1 MTSPCSFFATL
12 PRVTFPPPLAAA
24 PRRKEEKEEEGKGE
38 PGESPF
44 VTQARKGGRAEE
56 NNSGRR
62 KEKKRRKSSFLP
74 VRIFPVWPSSS
85 SSGLPWGIV
94 GGGGGGKRENRKVRR
109 KDDFFSVSLRNF
121 CRPLLL
127 TEYSLDKSRPRHGIA
142 QRAFFVAFSY
152 CPVSPPSFTPL
163 FFEETPPFAPRMHF
177 FT

>member
-56 NNSGRR
+56 NNSGQR
-62 KEKKRRKSSFLP
+62 KEEGRRKSSFLP

-94 GGGGGGKRENRKVRR
+94 GGGRKRENRKVRR
-109 KDDFFSVSLRNF
+109 KDDSFSVSLRNF

-127 TEYSLDKSRPRHGIA
+127 TEYSLDKLRPRHGIA
-142 QRAFFVAFSY
+142 QRAFFVAFPY
-152 CPVSPPSFTPL
+152 CPVSPPSFTP
-163 FFEETPPFAPRMHF
+163 PPPL
-177 FT
+177 